1 MGLIEGVKRGLHVPF
16 KTPASHLR
24 FILVHWTTL
33 LIDNSLAEAKSP
45 FLNINL
51 KKLIARLIT
60 QHCVIPSFLPR
71 VKVLMFNSYI

>member
-51 KKLIARLIT
+51 KK
-60 QHCVIPSFLPR
+60 
-71 VKVLMFNSYI
+71 